1 MMSYVMIKWINTW
14 LKRLIIWPITAAL
27 IYIIMGFRFII
38 PVRWA
43 SAFMGFI
50 VRFIAPMTSWHSRAR
65 KNIQLVM
72 PELSP
77 AEQNRILRAMWWN
90 LGRTVGEFPY
100 LDKLS
105 RPEYVTEHGN
115 ISIDQLASTGGFMIG
130 AHIGNWE
137 LSAMPLISRNIPFS
151 IIYRPLNNPLGKHAL
166 NKRLTLARKTY
177 VKGMESARGIIE
189 TARQKNIMI
198 LLVDQKLREGMVV
211 PFFGKGATTPVSYIR
226 AALKHH
232 VPLVL
237 VRVKRRKKCQFD
249 LYLEAVD
256 TTSIIAANPDKNLE
270 LSIAT
275 AINLRLEEWI
285 REMPEQWFWPHRRW
299 PESKNETPHHIG
311 H

>member
-1 MMSYVMIKWINTW
+1 MIKWIKTW
-14 LKRLIIWPITAAL
+14 LQRLIIWPIPAAF
-27 IYIIMGFRFII
+27 IYIIMGFRLII

-43 SAFMGFI
+43 SAFMAFI
-50 VRFIAPMTSWHSRAR
+50 VRFVAPMTSWHSRAR

-72 PELSP
+72 PELSS

-90 LGRTVGEFPY
+90 LGQTLGEFPY
-100 LDKLS
+100 LDRLS
-105 RPEYVTEHGN
+105 HSRYITEHGD
-115 ISIDQLASTGGFMIG
+115 ISIDQLASTGGFVVG
-130 AHIGNWE
+130 GHIGNWE

-151 IIYRPLNNPLGKHAL
+151 IIYRPLNNPLAKHAL

-177 VKGMESARGIIE
+177 VKGMRSARGIIE
-189 TARQKNIMI
+189 TARNKDIMI
-198 LLVDQKLREGMVV
+198 LLADQKLREGMIV

-232 VPLVL
+232 VPIIL
-237 VRVKRRKKCQFD
+237 VRVKRRKGCQFD

-256 TTSIIAANPDKNLE
+256 TASILAANPDKDPE
-270 LSIAT
+270 LAIAT
-275 AINLRLEEWI
+275 AINLRLEQWI
-285 REMPEQWFWPHRRW
+285 RETSEQWFWPHRRW

>member
-1 MMSYVMIKWINTW
+1 MTKWIKTW
-14 LKRLIIWPITAAL
+14 LQRLIIWPIPAAF
-27 IYIIMGFRFII
+27 IYIIMGFRLII

-43 SAFMGFI
+43 SVFMAFI
-50 VRFIAPMTSWHSRAR
+50 VRFVAPMTSWHSRAR

-90 LGRTVGEFPY
+90 LGRTLGEFPY
-100 LDKLS
+100 LDRLS
-105 RPEYVTEHGN
+105 HSRYVTEHGDV
-115 ISIDQLASTGGFMIG
+115 SIDQLASTGGFVVG
-130 AHIGNWE
+130 GHIGNWE

-151 IIYRPLNNPLGKHAL
+151 IIYRPLNNPLAKHAL

-177 VKGMESARGIIE
+177 VKGIESARGIIE
-189 TARQKNIMI
+189 TARRKNIMI
-198 LLVDQKLREGMVV
+198 LLADQKLREGMVV

-232 VPLVL
+232 VPLIM
-237 VRVKRRKKCQFD
+237 VRVKRRKGCQFD

-256 TTSIIAANPDKNLE
+256 TASILAANPDKDPE
-270 LSIAT
+270 LAIAT
-275 AINLRLEEWI
+275 AINLRLEQWI
-285 REMPEQWFWPHRRW
+285 RETPEQWFWPHRRW

-311 H
+311 N